1 MGIGSY
7 DGRVRRRPDRAR
19 LGRDAVGG
27 VAGVSGFITK
37 SRDYQPK
44 LVARDDGFFDVVVD
58 DLVRQGRVSRE
69 MGERIVRAIAGP
81 PESREQ
87 QDKHLERAIGT
98 TALKGSRSRWYAKS

>member
-1 MGIGSY
+1 
-7 DGRVRRRPDRAR
+7 
-19 LGRDAVGG
+19 VGG
-27 VAGVSGFITK
+27 AAAVSGFITK
-37 SRDYQPK
+37 TRDYQPK

-87 QDKHLERAIGT
+87 QDKQLVERAIGT
-98 TALKGSRSRWYAKS
+98 TALKGESRSRWYAKS